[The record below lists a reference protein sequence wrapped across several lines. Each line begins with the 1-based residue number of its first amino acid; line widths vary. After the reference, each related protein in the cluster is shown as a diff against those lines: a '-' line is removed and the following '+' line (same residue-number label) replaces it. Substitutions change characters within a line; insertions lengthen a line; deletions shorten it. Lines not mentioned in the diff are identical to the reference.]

1 VLLANGDF
9 VEGTFASMEG
19 TRVTINSILLG
30 LRTYDTT
37 HQVLAVIVR
46 DTEAGAGLFEVQL
59 RDQSIL
65 FTDDVGLEPGVVVL
79 SGKLFAGVRIEESE
93 VQGLQRR

>member
-1 VLLANGDF
+1 
-9 VEGTFASMEG
+9 
-19 TRVTINSILLG
+19 
-30 LRTYDTT
+30 
-37 HQVLAVIVR
+37 
-46 DTEAGAGLFEVQL
+46 VQL

-79 SGKLFAGVRIEESE
+79 GGKLFAGVRIEESE